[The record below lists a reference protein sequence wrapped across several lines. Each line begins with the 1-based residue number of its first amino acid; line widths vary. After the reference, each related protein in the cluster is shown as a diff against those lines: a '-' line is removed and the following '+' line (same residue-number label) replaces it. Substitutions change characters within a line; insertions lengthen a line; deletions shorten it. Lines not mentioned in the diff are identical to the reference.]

1 MRYLLYFLSFFV
13 VLFTN
18 NVLAKVATAIVT
30 VEGSVAIPTCSVNGN
45 TSVADG
51 ITQTVQM
58 GSYSAQDLASNI
70 VTDVDVPLVVSCS
83 NASNLAQIYLSFST
97 IGAYP
102 PVGVPSNGT
111 ISTTLS
117 GVSILLKDK
126 TDLALDLSTGNRMA
140 VVNDGNGVF
149 DGTIKARLQ
158 VSSGFNSSTIERG
171 TLTSGVS
178 VTFSYL

>member
-1 MRYLLYFLSFFV
+1 MRYLLCFFSFFV
-13 VLFTN
+13 ILSTN
-18 NVLAKVATAIVT
+18 NVFAKVATAIVT
-30 VEGSVAIPTCSVNGN
+30 VEGSVAMPTCSVNGN
-45 TSVADG
+45 TSIADG

-58 GSYSAQDLASNI
+58 GLYSAQDLVSNM
-70 VTDVDVPLVVSCS
+70 VDDVDVPLVVSCTD
-83 NASNLAQIYLSFST
+83 ASNLAQVYLSFST

-102 PVGVPSNGT
+102 PVGAASNGT

-126 TDLALDLSTGNRMA
+126 TDLALDLSTGSRMA

-158 VSSGFNSSTIERG
+158 VSPGFDASSIEKG
-171 TLTSGVS
+171 KLMSGVS